1 MTHIKVKTPV
11 YVPSFFNLMD
21 KFMNDELNAV
31 SAKQPAV
38 NIIEKDQQYEL
49 VMMAP
54 GLSKSDFTISLEK
67 EYLTISYTKSAT
79 NEEETPKFIKKEFS
93 QESFKR
99 TFTLNENLNG
109 DDITAKYENGLLTV
123 IIPKLVK
130 EETPNK
136 TIEIN

>member
-21 KFMNDELNAV
+21 KFMNDEFNSV
-31 SAKQPAV
+31 NTKQPAV
-38 NIIEKDQQYEL
+38 NISEKDQHYEL

-54 GLSKSDFTISLEK
+54 GLTKADFSISLEK
-67 EYLTISYTKSAT
+67 EYLTISYTKTETSEA
-79 NEEETPKFIKKEFS
+79 ETPKFIKKEFS

-99 TFTLNENLNG
+99 TFTLNENLDG
-109 DDITAKYENGLLTV
+109 EGITAKYDNGLLTV
-123 IIPKLVK
+123 MIPKVVK